1 MASYPY
7 WDYKTQS
14 WRKMKVPS
22 GKGRGL
28 DIFDPRGS
36 YRFGEW
42 VKRNFIRKA
51 SKIKG
56 RTDLCKRTQA
66 LARYF
71 ASDEWGSYR
80 FDEAV
85 KRQFIERPAR
95 RERKVTAQQ
104 VRAEV
109 QKIGTAKT
117 FREVKV
123 RTGKALR
130 LLDECLPQ
138 VFVCRVRIQRRKT
151 RPKHGR

>member
-1 MASYPY
+1 MASYPCWGY
-7 WDYKTQS
+7 Y
-14 WRKMKVPS
+14 
-22 GKGRGL
+22 
-28 DIFDPRGS
+28 FD
-36 YRFGEW
+36 EW

-51 SKIKG
+51 SKVKG
-56 RTDLCKRTQA
+56 RTDLRKRTQA
-66 LARYF
+66 LARHF

-85 KRQFIERPAR
+85 KRQFIERPAK

-117 FREVKV
+117 LREVKV

-130 LLDECLPQ
+130 LLDESLPQ
-138 VFVCRVRIQRRKT
+138 VFVCRVRARRRKT
-151 RPKHGR
+151 RPKCGR